1 MSQARSKRSS
11 SENITRDQPLSQV
24 HETMRT
30 LMKPV
35 KNATDAKSYL
45 TSKNW
50 LLPEETISLKVLART
65 LFSGVIEHKLS
76 TQAANTFTAVAFL
89 ITEQLEEGIAQNIG
103 NALTKHLLDSLVPI
117 TAGIQTNIENHI
129 RNITDN
135 AKTYTE
141 ITEKLQST
149 QEKLEETA
157 QRVTANTRSYSQV
170 AAITPNSLSPS
181 PPQFTPNASYSQI
194 QIRNREEIKRR
205 QVLIDFD
212 RTEDMNLESMDE
224 TTLARKTNDALN
236 TVWAAT
242 PEPKLPRPK
251 LKTAT
256 LMRNGGLLLEFD
268 SSEAAEWL
276 KGDDVR
282 ESFLTNV
289 GSGANI
295 KNRTYQ
301 VIVQFV
307 PIQFRPEDDQQ
318 LRDYENFNG
327 LALNSVLKAE
337 WIKPVKDRKRN
348 QRVAT
353 MRVFHKD
360 ASSAN
365 KILSEGAS
373 VLGKRTV
380 PKKPKKEPIRCLKCQ
395 NFGHERRDC
404 RASNPSCA
412 RCAKAHETDSCDTER
427 ANHKCMNCLG
437 PHPSF
442 DRDCPKFEEKCRQ
455 TDSRCPKNNL
465 AFYPTDDSWTWVT
478 IDRDVRADPPA
489 AASPSPPR
497 PGRHNTLCQAQ
508 LTGANN
514 TPLGPPPTRSQESQP
529 QSSQ

>member
-11 SENITRDQPLSQV
+11 SENITRDQSLDQV

-30 LMKPV
+30 LV
-35 KNATDAKSYL
+35 KSVKGAADAKSYL

-50 LLPEETISLKVLART
+50 LLPGENVSLEILART
-65 LFSGVIEHKLS
+65 LFSGIIEHKLS
-76 TQAANTFTAVAFL
+76 AQAANTFIAVAYL
-89 ITEQLEEGIAQNIG
+89 ITEQLEEGVTQSISSS
-103 NALTKHLLDSLVPI
+103 LTKHLLDSLIPI
-117 TAGIQTNIENHI
+117 TAGIQTNLENHV
-129 RNITDN
+129 RDITEN

-170 AAITPNSLSPS
+170 AAVIPNSL
-181 PPQFTPNASYSQI
+181 PPNPPPFTPNTSHSQI

-212 RTEDMNLESMDE
+212 RTEDMNLEAMDE
-224 TTLARKTNDALN
+224 ATLTRKTTDALN
-236 TVWAAT
+236 TIWAAAS
-242 PEPKLPRPK
+242 EPKLPRPK
-251 LKTAT
+251 LRAAT
-256 LMRNGGLLLEFD
+256 LLRNGGLLLELD

-276 KGDDVR
+276 KGDDIR
-282 ESFLTNV
+282 EDFLTNV

-307 PIQFRPEDDQQ
+307 PIQFEPEDDRQ

-327 LALNSVLKAE
+327 LAPNSVLKAE

-353 MRVFHKD
+353 MRVYHRD
-360 ASSAN
+360 AISAN

-373 VLGKRTV
+373 ILGKRTV

-412 RCAKAHETDSCDTER
+412 RCAKAHETDSCEEEK

-455 TDSRCPKNNL
+455 TDTRCPENNL
-465 AFYPTDDSWTWVT
+465 AFYPTDDPWTWVT
-478 IDRDVRADPPA
+478 VD
-489 AASPSPPR
+489 
-497 PGRHNTLCQAQ
+497 
-508 LTGANN
+508 
-514 TPLGPPPTRSQESQP
+514 
-529 QSSQ
+529 